1 MSFQSLADGSVDIK
15 TLFRAKRLAEFDE
28 WVKNKARQMAKNEK
42 DVVEY
47 FE

>member
-1 MSFQSLADGSVDIK
+1 MK
-15 TLFRAKRLAEFDE
+15 TLFRAKHLAEFDE
-28 WVKNKARQMAKNEK
+28 WVKEKARQAAERKK

>member
-1 MSFQSLADGSVDIK
+1 ME

-28 WVKNKARQMAKNEK
+28 WVKDKARKMAKKEQ
-42 DVVEY
+42 DIVEY